1 MKIIKL
7 LFLMFLIS
15 CGKDNDTTP
24 ELATFNLKEQRIKLE
39 DLFIKNSPLLI
50 TFWSE
55 TCGVCMQEIKE
66 LENNFNNLNFAFINI
81 DGEKVN
87 TLKTAEKFNLNQEK
101 ILKDQLNITAQRYE
115 LKGTPSSFLI
125 SQDKK
130 LLKKFIGKVNYEEL
144 NSYLNQLKF

>member
-15 CGKDNDTTP
+15 CGKDNDTAP

-39 DLFIKNSPLLI
+39 DLFIKNRPLLI

-144 NSYLNQLKF
+144 NSYLNQLNF